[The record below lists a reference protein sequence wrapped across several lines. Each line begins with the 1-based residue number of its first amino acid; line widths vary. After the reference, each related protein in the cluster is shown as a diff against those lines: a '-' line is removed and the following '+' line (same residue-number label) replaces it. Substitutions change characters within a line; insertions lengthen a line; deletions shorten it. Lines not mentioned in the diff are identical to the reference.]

1 MPARIVVD
9 YPHAQRRS
17 VATRALR
24 STLGTLLLLLGLA
37 GTVVV
42 VPAGLV
48 TAGDLIARFDRDPAT
63 VMPPTIP
70 VRAIEGA
77 FVASV
82 AAMWIGFRHGR
93 RLIRGRRS
101 AVLFLRRFGYRGS
114 MEAVTF
120 AVLRTIGTTWRLV
133 TLDDEQIAS
142 VGVAPVSRVIFG
154 LGSRV
159 VRIAIGAAHFVLASF
174 RWTVTGAALVLAVQV
189 AQVQLS
195 SNWSGAMR
203 DGTFDPYLAVVFAL
217 LEGHSPIGYFAPTL
231 PGVFAMFAAAVALG
245 LGGLFVVFAAL
256 VVALPFSGVLMFA
269 SSSADAMRKAEESK
283 TRAIRHGRE
292 VAKAVTAIIEQ
303 GRQTFAPRLV
313 VLRVATE
320 VWQQS
325 VSELARVTSASIIDI
340 SEPTEHLLWELD
352 ELKRVCPGRSIII
365 GEHARVARWAQS
377 NDVTAPDGSLDRRFA
392 ARVEGREVLA
402 YTTDRAGMRRFARA
416 LHGLLLDIDDGPA
429 R

>member
-9 YPHAQRRS
+9 YSHGQRTSVVTRVVRS
-17 VATRALR
+17 M
-24 STLGTLLLLLGLA
+24 LGSLLLLLGLA

-48 TAGDLIARFDRDPAT
+48 TVGDLIAQFDNDPSTA
-63 VMPPTIP
+63 MPTTIP

-82 AAMWIGFRHGR
+82 VAMWTGFRYGR

-120 AVLRTIGTTWRLV
+120 AVARTIGTSWRLV

-142 VGVAPVSRVIFG
+142 VGVAPVSRVVFG

-159 VRIAIGAAHFVLASF
+159 TRMAIGAGHFVLASF
-174 RWTVTGAALVLAVQV
+174 RWTVTGAALVLAAQV

-195 SNWSGAMR
+195 SNWNGAMR

-217 LEGHSPIGYFAPTL
+217 LEGNSPVRFFAPTL
-231 PGVFAMFAAAVALG
+231 PGMFAILATAVALG
-245 LGGLFVVFAAL
+245 LAGMFVIFGAL
-256 VVALPFSGVLMFA
+256 LLALPFSGVLMFA

-292 VAKAVTAIIEQ
+292 VTKAVTAITEQ

-313 VLRVATE
+313 VLRVATD

-352 ELKRVCPGRSIII
+352 ELKRMCPGRSIVI
-365 GEHARVARWAQS
+365 GEHARVARWAQA
-377 NDVTAPDGSLDRRFA
+377 DDAERLDGSLDGRFA
-392 ARVEGREVLA
+392 SRLDGRDVLA
-402 YTTDRAGMRRFARA
+402 YTTDPAGMRRFARA
-416 LHGLLLDIDDGPA
+416 LHGILLDIEDGPA

>member
-1 MPARIVVD
+1 MPARIVID
-9 YPHAQRRS
+9 YPHRQRTS

-24 STLGTLLLLLGLA
+24 SLLGSLLLLLA
-37 GTVVV
+37 MAATVVV
-42 VPAGLV
+42 VPAALV
-48 TAGDLIARFDRDPAT
+48 TAGDLIARFDDDPST

-82 AAMWIGFRHGR
+82 AAMWIGFRYGR

-120 AVLRTIGTTWRLV
+120 AVVRTIGRSWRLV

-142 VGVAPVSRVIFG
+142 VGVAPVSRVVFG

-159 VRIAIGAAHFVLASF
+159 ARIALGAGHFVLTSF
-174 RWTVTGAALVLAVQV
+174 RWTVTGAALVLAAQI
-189 AQVQLS
+189 AQVQLA

-217 LEGHSPIGYFAPTL
+217 LEGSSPVRYFAPTL
-231 PGVFAMFAAAVALG
+231 PGVFALLATAVALG
-245 LGGLFVVFAAL
+245 LAGLLVMCAAML
-256 VVALPFSGVLMFA
+256 VAVPFSGVLMLA
-269 SSSADAMRKAEESK
+269 SSSAEAMRKAEESK

-292 VAKAVTAIIEQ
+292 VTKAVTAITEQ

-325 VSELARVTSASIIDI
+325 VSELARVTSASIIDV
-340 SEPTEHLLWELD
+340 SEPSEHLLWELD
-352 ELKRVCPGRSIII
+352 ELKRMCPGRSIII
-365 GEHARVARWAQS
+365 GEHTRVARWAQS
-377 NDVTAPDGSLDRRFA
+377 DGGTPSDGSLDSRFA
-392 ARVEGREVLA
+392 SRLDGRDVLA

-416 LHGLLLDIDDGPA
+416 LHGLLLDIDDGPS